1 MTSWSLSDSPS
12 PSKVSFKELLRLEGV
27 CGRWFPL
34 ARNPGSSFLYFV
46 VDLGV
51 LDKKMQF

>member
-1 MTSWSLSDSPS
+1 MTSLSLSDSPS